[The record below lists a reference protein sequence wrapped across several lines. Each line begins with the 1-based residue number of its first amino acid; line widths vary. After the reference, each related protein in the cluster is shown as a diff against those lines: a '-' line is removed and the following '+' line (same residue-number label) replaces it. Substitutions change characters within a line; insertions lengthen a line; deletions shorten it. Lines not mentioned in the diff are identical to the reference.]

1 MKTLQIKILQY
12 VKIIFLILAIVAA
25 SFSLPIA
32 TALYRKEFDLVAPFA
47 IPMLATLLV
56 AGALFFV
63 YRREAIVL
71 STRGGIV
78 LVALAWSTTGVLGA
92 LPLYFSGYFAS
103 FADALFESVSGFTT
117 TGSTILEDVDSVP
130 MTVHLWRCQMH
141 WLGGMGIVALSV
153 ALFPLLGVGGF
164 RLIKSETTGPNKGK
178 VTAKITETAKILW
191 FIYLS
196 LTILQF
202 VLLMLAGMGFF
213 ESLCHSFAT
222 LGTGGF
228 STKGA
233 SIGGFNSPSIDI
245 ICSIFML
252 LAGVNFS
259 LYFLLFTGHIKDIL
273 INSEF
278 KAYLKIVAVAT
289 LVIAFSIMPRYGFL
303 TSLRHS
309 FFQVSS
315 IITTTGFATVDYDTW
330 PHLAKLV
337 ILVLM
342 FVGGCSGSTAGGVKV
357 VRWLILKKQAKNE
370 MSRLLSPHGI
380 FSIQLDGRPG
390 RKDVVYSIAG
400 FIYCYFLLTLI
411 TAVVAV
417 VDGASLTSGITAALA
432 LVGNVGPGFG
442 KVGPTGNF
450 AFFSSGAKWVF
461 CFAMLAGRLE
471 LYTMIIYFLPDF
483 WKK

>member
-1 MKTLQIKILQY
+1 M
-12 VKIIFLILAIVAA
+12 II
-25 SFSLPIA
+25 
-32 TALYRKEFDLVAPFA
+32 
-47 IPMLATLLV
+47 TLLL
-56 AGALFFV
+56 ASIFFFI
-63 YRREAIVL
+63 YRDKIVL
-71 STRGGIV
+71 STRGGII

-92 LPLYFSGYFAS
+92 LPLYFSGYFPS
-103 FADALFESVSGFTT
+103 FSDALFESVSGFTT

-130 MTVHLWRCQMH
+130 MTLHLWRCQMH
-141 WLGGMGIVALSV
+141 WLGGMGIVALTV

-191 FIYLS
+191 FIYFG
-196 LTILQF
+196 LTLLQF
-202 VLLMLAGMGFF
+202 VLLMISGMGFF

-228 STKGA
+228 STRGA
-233 SIGGFNSPSIDI
+233 SVGAFNSPAIDI
-245 ICSIFML
+245 ICAVFML

-259 LYFLLFTGHIKDIL
+259 LYFMLFTGHIKDIL

-278 KAYLKIVAVAT
+278 KAYLKITALAT
-289 LVIAFSIMPRYGFL
+289 IIISIAIMPQYGFF

-309 FFQVSS
+309 FFQVTSVL
-315 IITTTGFATVDYDTW
+315 TTTGFATVNYDVW
-330 PHLAKLV
+330 PPLAKLV

-342 FVGGCSGSTAGGVKV
+342 LIGGCSGSTAGGIKV
-357 VRWLILKKQAKNE
+357 VRWLILKKQARNE

-400 FIYCYFLLTLI
+400 FIYCYFILCLLT
-411 TAVVAV
+411 AAVAV
-417 VDGASLTSGITAALA
+417 IDGADLTTGISASLA
-432 LVGNVGPGFG
+432 LVGNVGPGFA
-442 KVGPTGNF
+442 KVGPQGNF
-450 AFFSSGAKWVF
+450 AFFSNFAKWIF
-461 CFAMLAGRLE
+461 SFAMLAGRLE
-471 LYTMIIYFLPDF
+471 LYTMIIYFLPVF

>member
-1 MKTLQIKILQY
+1 MKILQY
-12 VKIIFLILAIVAA
+12 VKIIFLILAIVAS
-25 SFSLPIA
+25 SFLLPIA
-32 TALYRKEFDLVAPFA
+32 TALYRQEFYLVPPFLY
-47 IPMLATLLV
+47 PMIITLLLASV
-56 AGALFFV
+56 FFFI
-63 YRREAIVL
+63 YRDKIVL
-71 STRGGIV
+71 STRGGII

-92 LPLYFSGYFAS
+92 LPLYFSGYFPS
-103 FADALFESVSGFTT
+103 FSDALFESVSGFTT

-130 MTVHLWRCQMH
+130 MTLHLWRCQMH
-141 WLGGMGIVALSV
+141 WLGGMGIVALTV

-191 FIYLS
+191 FIYFG
-196 LTILQF
+196 LTLLQF
-202 VLLMLAGMGFF
+202 VLLMISGMGFF

-228 STKGA
+228 STRGA
-233 SIGGFNSPSIDI
+233 SVGAFNSPAIDI
-245 ICSIFML
+245 ICAVFML

-259 LYFLLFTGHIKDIL
+259 LYFMLFTGHIKDIV

-278 KAYLKIVAVAT
+278 KAYLKITAIAT
-289 LVIAFSIMPRYGFL
+289 IIISIAIMPQYGFF

-309 FFQVSS
+309 FFQVTSVL
-315 IITTTGFATVDYDTW
+315 TTTGFATVNYDVW
-330 PHLAKLV
+330 PPLAKLV

-342 FVGGCSGSTAGGVKV
+342 LIGGCSGSTAGGIKV
-357 VRWLILKKQAKNE
+357 VRWLILKKQARNE

-400 FIYCYFLLTLI
+400 FIYCYFILCLLT
-411 TAVVAV
+411 AAVAV
-417 VDGASLTSGITAALA
+417 IDGADLTTGISASLA
-432 LVGNVGPGFG
+432 LVGNVGPGFA
-442 KVGPTGNF
+442 KVGPQGNF
-450 AFFSSGAKWVF
+450 AFFSNFAKWIF
-461 CFAMLAGRLE
+461 SFAMLAGRLE
-471 LYTMIIYFLPDF
+471 LYTMIIYFLPVF

>member
-1 MKTLQIKILQY
+1 
-12 VKIIFLILAIVAA
+12 
-25 SFSLPIA
+25 
-32 TALYRKEFDLVAPFA
+32 
-47 IPMLATLLV
+47 
-56 AGALFFV
+56 
-63 YRREAIVL
+63 
-71 STRGGIV
+71 
-78 LVALAWSTTGVLGA
+78 
-92 LPLYFSGYFAS
+92 
-103 FADALFESVSGFTT
+103 
-117 TGSTILEDVDSVP
+117 
-130 MTVHLWRCQMH
+130 MH
-141 WLGGMGIVALSV
+141 WLGGMGIVALTV

-191 FIYLS
+191 FIYLG
-196 LTILQF
+196 LTVLQF

-228 STKGA
+228 STRGTSVGA
-233 SIGGFNSPSIDI
+233 FNSPAIDI
-245 ICSIFML
+245 ICAVFMV

-278 KAYLKIVAVAT
+278 KAYLKITAIAT
-289 LVIAFSIMPRYGFL
+289 IIITFSIIPHYGFF

-315 IITTTGFATVDYDTW
+315 ILTTTGFATVDYDAW
-330 PHLAKLV
+330 PPLAKLV

-342 FVGGCSGSTAGGVKV
+342 FIGGCSGSTAGGVKV

-400 FIYCYFLLTLI
+400 FIYCYFILCLI
-411 TAVVAV
+411 TAVIAV
-417 VDGASLTSGITAALA
+417 LDGANLTTGISAALA

-442 KVGPTGNF
+442 KVGPQGNF
-450 AFFSSGAKWVF
+450 AFFSSSAKWAF
-461 CFAMLAGRLE
+461 SFAMLAGRLE